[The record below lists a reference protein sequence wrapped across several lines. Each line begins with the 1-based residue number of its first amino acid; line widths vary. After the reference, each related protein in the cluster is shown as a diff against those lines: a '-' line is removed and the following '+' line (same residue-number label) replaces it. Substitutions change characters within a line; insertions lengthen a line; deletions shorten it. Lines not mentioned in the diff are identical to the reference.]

1 MLYFLFDV
9 TVEIKN
15 SFITAHN
22 EYEVLKAYSDGI
34 SEELIDAD
42 IEKTMNEFMEV
53 GLNEFPPFGDEPE
66 PHATLACY
74 PITEEVF
81 FNRIAGNI

>member
-9 TVEIKN
+9 TVEIEN
-15 SFITAHN
+15 SFITTTSG
-22 EYEVLKAYSDGI
+22 YEILKAYPDGI

-42 IEKTMNEFMEV
+42 IEKTMNELMEAE
-53 GLNEFPPFGDEPE
+53 LDMFPFGDNPE
-66 PHATLACY
+66 PHATLVCY

-81 FNRIAGNI
+81 LNKIAGNI